1 MYTFIFICQ
10 RKGMHTLSNLTCY
23 LVSWN
28 LQDCS
33 RYWRFSVKSQTRN
46 TLRIRMFQAHVSM
59 ILSKALERKK
69 KLQLDFHDA
78 QIRDLESIRDRG
90 VNESNCVQC
99 SAWRR
104 HSSLSLDIYDRS
116 VPQLYVTL
124 PHWTL
129 CLSVYIIWEHTAL
142 CWGAKL
148 KPGPTFLAL
157 PSMLTSN
164 IPAMTVGSGWDWIED
179 LGLDPRSAYQLGKL
193 RHLGYLSISMS
204 LNVK

>member
-1 MYTFIFICQ
+1 M
-10 RKGMHTLSNLTCY
+10 
-23 LVSWN
+23 
-28 LQDCS
+28 
-33 RYWRFSVKSQTRN
+33 
-46 TLRIRMFQAHVSM
+46 LR
-59 ILSKALERKK
+59 LEIWKV
-69 KLQLDFHDA
+69 LG
-78 QIRDLESIRDRG
+78 DRG

-104 HSSLSLDIYDRS
+104 HSSLSLDIYGRS

-164 IPAMTVGSGWDWIED
+164 IPAMTMGSGWDWIED

-193 RHLGYLSISMS
+193 RHLGCLSISMS